1 MPDCTRVDPLL
12 TAYVDGALA
21 PDEARAVSRHLA
33 DCSVCAEAA
42 QAERDARDAIVQ
54 ARLVLRTATVPAAL
68 IEQCRLQSQGAAR
81 AWSRPRWVRLA
92 VAASLLVAVGG
103 ALYGV
108 TAVSSTA
115 LAAELTAD
123 HVKCIAMNTAFGTH
137 QSVRQVAADLADR
150 FAWRTNAPAAAERLA
165 GLTLVGERLCL
176 YGEGRAAH
184 VMFTDA
190 QGAPVSLFMLP
201 RTVRQPDART
211 IFGYHSRIW
220 SLAGH
225 TFVLV
230 THAPDAETE
239 QLAATLRAAV
249 D

>member
-1 MPDCTRVDPLL
+1 MLDCTRVDPLL
-12 TAYVDGALA
+12 TAYVDGALG
-21 PDEARAVSRHLA
+21 PDEARAVSQHVA
-33 DCSVCAEAA
+33 ACGTCAAA
-42 QAERDARDAIVQ
+42 ARAERDARDAIVQ
-54 ARLVLRTATVPAAL
+54 ARVVLRQATVPVAL
-68 IEQCRLQSQGAAR
+68 IAQCRRQAQDAGR
-81 AWSRPRWVRLA
+81 ASARPRWVRGA
-92 VAASLLVAVGG
+92 IAASLLVAVGG

-123 HVKCIAMNTAFGTH
+123 HLKCIAVNATLGTH
-137 QSVRQVAADLADR
+137 QSAGQVAADLADR
-150 FAWRTNAPAAAERLA
+150 VAWQTNAPAAVERLA

-190 QGAPVSLFMLP
+190 QGVPVSLFMLP
-201 RTVRQPDART
+201 RTVRQPEAAT
-211 IFGYHSRIW
+211 IFGYHSRMW
-220 SLAGH
+220 SIAGH